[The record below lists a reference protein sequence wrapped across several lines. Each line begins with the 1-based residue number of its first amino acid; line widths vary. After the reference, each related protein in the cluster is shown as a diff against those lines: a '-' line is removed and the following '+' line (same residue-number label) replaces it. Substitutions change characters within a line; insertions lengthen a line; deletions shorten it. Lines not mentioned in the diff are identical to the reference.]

1 MIGSLSSDSTASAAD
16 TDHDD
21 EADEAA
27 VKHELK
33 EVSHPPDPGLLPP
46 RVPSGLKAQ
55 TRVCDW
61 WNACRPLVGSP
72 MTPTVHCTRGRA

>member
-1 MIGSLSSDSTASAAD
+1 MRSAPPPPLPKLLNRFATALCLSRAGPSGGMIGSLSSDSTASAAD

-33 EVSHPPDPGLLPP
+33 EVSHLPIP
-46 RVPSGLKAQ
+46 AFSLRGS
-55 TRVCDW
+55 
-61 WNACRPLVGSP
+61 RP
-72 MTPTVHCTRGRA
+72 A